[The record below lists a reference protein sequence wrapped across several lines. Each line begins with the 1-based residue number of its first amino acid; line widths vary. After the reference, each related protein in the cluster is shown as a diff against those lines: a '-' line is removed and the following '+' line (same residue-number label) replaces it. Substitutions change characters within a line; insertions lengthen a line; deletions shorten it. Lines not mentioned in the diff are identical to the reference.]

1 MDRNKVHRMFISF
14 LLLLKI
20 LKRCDMQIIHYYIQ
34 EDYDITEIIFNLL
47 KVKEIY
53 GRRQTELLATPLV
66 LFSVRSTEVFC

>member
-1 MDRNKVHRMFISF
+1 
-14 LLLLKI
+14 
-20 LKRCDMQIIHYYIQ
+20 MQIIHYYIQ

-53 GRRQTELLATPLV
+53 GIRQTELLATPLV